1 MSDELDAVFLRM
13 VAKKPGDRYHTMGE
27 VIAALESLEQH
38 RSGEQ
43 TSLSMQHSIHTSLDA
58 DVLTFLR
65 NIPISA
71 SQIQKK
77 TKKPVAT
84 KTVKDKRKTI
94 LVAGGAGFLGLSIL
108 IAVFISSRTK
118 DSAHVALEP
127 VKAKAE
133 PVVETRNL
141 ERPGCP
147 EMAERRCQIAGHRAG
162 AIGRAKVTGTQSR
175 LRRGRNAYDQ
185 QRCGH

>member
-1 MSDELDAVFLRM
+1 M
-13 VAKKPGDRYHTMGE
+13 VAKKPEDRYQTMSE

-65 NIPISA
+65 DIPISA

-84 KTVKDKRKTI
+84 KTVKDKRKTV
-94 LVAGGAGFLGLSIL
+94 LVAGGAGIFGGFRS
-108 IAVFISSRTK
+108 
-118 DSAHVALEP
+118 
-127 VKAKAE
+127 
-133 PVVETRNL
+133 
-141 ERPGCP
+141 
-147 EMAERRCQIAGHRAG
+147 
-162 AIGRAKVTGTQSR
+162 
-175 LRRGRNAYDQ
+175 
-185 QRCGH
+185 